1 MTYAR
6 DALLKQAHNCAI
18 DIASD
23 PDISTVEKCHT
34 VVQSVFDIIDGKT
47 TEFPQCDLV
56 VNLAPTNN
64 TAIDA
69 FFQEHFVAGDIV
81 NADRDLG
88 ASYLHLVAE
97 AASAIADDGDD
108 EDGPSSTG
116 DDFQDDQIPF

>member
-1 MTYAR
+1 
-6 DALLKQAHNCAI
+6 LKQAHIYAT

-56 VNLAPTNN
+56 VNLDPTNN
-64 TAIDA
+64 PTVDT

-81 NADRDLG
+81 NADRNLG
-88 ASYLHLVAE
+88 ESYLHLVAE
-97 AASAIADDGDD
+97 AANAIANDGED
-108 EDGPSSTG
+108 EESAAPAG
-116 DDFQDDQIPF
+116 DDFQDEEIPF

>member
-6 DALLKQAHNCAI
+6 DALLKQAHNAAI

-56 VNLAPTNN
+56 VNLTPTNN
-64 TAIDA
+64 PPVDA

-81 NADRDLG
+81 NADRNLSE
-88 ASYLHLVAE
+88 SYIHLVAE
-97 AASAIADDGDD
+97 AASAVADDD
-108 EDGPSSTG
+108 EDGPTPSG
-116 DDFQDDQIPF
+116 DEFQDDEIPF